1 MDFQGYLGILLS
13 SLFLV
18 GCSFRALY
26 PALGGGMGAGGGAL
40 LAGPGGAVVGGM
52 GGAAA
57 GSLIAGN
64 QDVADV
70 ANAVKALSTG
80 DVKALVDAGMAEQ
93 RGFLDKVID
102 GIYDLL
108 TICGIAAALFFI
120 VPLIYARLLHK
131 KFKLFEGDA
140 RKETPPP

>member
-1 MDFQGYLGILLS
+1 MKFSLVLLA
-13 SLFLV
+13 
-18 GCSFRALY
+18 AL
-26 PALGGGMGAGGGAL
+26 L
-40 LAGPGGAVVGGM
+40 LAGCKKSTFYPLLGST
-52 GGAAA
+52 GGAAIGSVGGVA
-57 GSLIAGN
+57 GSAGGAALGWSLGKGAALIEDNEQLASTV
-64 QDVADV
+64 QS
-70 ANAVKALSTG
+70 LSQG
-80 DVKALVDAGMAEQ
+80 DVKALIDSGMAEQ

-120 VPLIYARLLHK
+120 VPLVYARLLHK

>member
-1 MDFQGYLGILLS
+1 MKSIAVILS
-13 SLFLV
+13 TLFLA

-26 PALGGGMGAGGGAL
+26 PALGAGLGGGGGAL
-40 LAGPGGAVVGGM
+40 LGGTGGAVIGAM

-57 GSLIAGN
+57 GSILKGD
-64 QDVADV
+64 QDVEDV
-70 ANAVKALSTG
+70 AQAVKALSTG
-80 DVKALVDAGMAEQ
+80 DVKALIDSGMAEQ

-120 VPLIYARLLHK
+120 VPLVYARLLHK

-140 RKETPPP
+140 RKETMTT

>member
-1 MDFQGYLGILLS
+1 MKFFPF
-13 SLFLV
+13 LFA
-18 GCSFRALY
+18 ALI
-26 PALGGGMGAGGGAL
+26 LGGCKKSTFYPL
-40 LAGPGGAVVGGM
+40 LGST
-52 GGAAA
+52 GGAAIGSVGGVGGSA
-57 GSLIAGN
+57 GGAALGWSLGKGA
-64 QDVADV
+64 
-70 ANAVKALSTG
+70 ALIEDNEQLASTVQSLSQG
-80 DVKALVDAGMAEQ
+80 DVKALIDSGMAEQ

-120 VPLIYARLLHK
+120 VPLVYARLLHK